1 MSLNP
6 SKLFAL
12 DKITS
17 AKQTKEA
24 DAFTIDKQNISS
36 IELMEKASL
45 AFVKAIENN
54 LNKKQKIAIVCGIG
68 NNGGDG
74 FAIARMLRNKKYAVA
89 VFLVQI
95 SDNLSKD
102 CETNYKKL
110 TDVSIIDDKTH
121 IDFSKYDVLIDA
133 IFGAGLS
140 REITGIAAKV
150 VAKINQSNA
159 TIFSI
164 DIPSGLYCDKISDSE
179 TIVKADVNITFQRP
193 KKSFFFLES
202 QTYLKEWK
210 VVNIDLDDHFIQN
223 QNSKYFVLDK
233 KIEKLVKKREKYS
246 HKGTYGH
253 SLIIAGSY
261 GKIGAAV
268 LSSKACLKA
277 GAGLVTVNSPKCGY
291 QILQST
297 IPEAMCLVD
306 ENEEYISQLVA
317 LSPFNAIGI
326 GPGIGKHP
334 KTKEVLKTFLSTYK
348 KPIVIDADALN
359 ILSEN
364 QEMLELIPNN
374 SILTPHPKEFERLV
388 GKWKTT
394 PERQQK
400 QLDFASK
407 YNCIIVL
414 KDANTCISDSN
425 GNLFFNTSGNP
436 GMATGGS
443 GDVLTGIITGL
454 LAQHYQPL
462 QAALIGVYFHGK
474 AGDKAAK
481 KKGQLALSASD
492 IVDCLRIE

>member
-1 MSLNP
+1 
-6 SKLFAL
+6 LFAL
-12 DKITS
+12 NKIIST
-17 AKQTKEA
+17 KQTKEA

-45 AFVKAIENN
+45 AFVKAIESE
-54 LNKKQKIAIVCGIG
+54 LKKKQRIAVVCGTG

-74 FAIARMLRNKKYAVA
+74 FAIARILKSKGYGVDA
-89 VFLVQI
+89 FLINI
-95 SDNLSKD
+95 SDKLSQD
-102 CETNYKKL
+102 CEENYKKL
-110 TDVSIIDDKTH
+110 KDVLIVEDNTQ
-121 IDFSKYDVLIDA
+121 IDFSNYDIILDA

-140 REITGIAAKV
+140 REIIGIAAKIIV
-150 VAKINQSNA
+150 EINKA
-159 TIFSI
+159 TATVFSV
-164 DIPSGLYCDKISDSE
+164 DIPSGLYCDKISNSQ
-179 TIVKADVNITFQRP
+179 TIVKADVTITFQRP

-202 QTYLKEWK
+202 QHYLREWK
-210 VVNIDLDDHFIQN
+210 VVNINLDDHFIQN
-223 QNSKYFVLDK
+223 QKSQHFVLDK
-233 KIEKLVKKREKYS
+233 KIAKLVKKREKYS

-268 LSSKACLKA
+268 LSSKGCLKA
-277 GAGLVTVNSPKCGY
+277 GSGLVTVNSPKCGY

-306 ENEEYISQLVA
+306 KNEEYISQLVA
-317 LSPFNAIGI
+317 ISPFNAIGI
-326 GPGIGKHP
+326 GPGIGKNR
-334 KTKEVLKTFLSTYK
+334 KTKEVLKTLLSTYK

-364 QEMLELIPNN
+364 QEMLELIPKN

-454 LAQHYQPL
+454 LAQQYQPL

-474 AGDKAAK
+474 AGYKAAK

-492 IVDCLRIE
+492 IVDCLRIEN